1 MIAFVLTPFPWRLH
15 NSQKQAMPEYD
26 FETDYLVVGAG
37 AMGIAFADEILH
49 RDSQAHV
56 TLVDRRSKPGGH
68 WNNAYSFVTLHQPA
82 LYYGVNS
89 ESLGRGGQDLVSKVQ
104 ILGYFERVLDKL
116 QKTGRF
122 AFLSQSEYLGDGRVQ
137 SLVVKERSQTLRIRR
152 RLVDA
157 TYSQVTIPSTSP
169 PPFDVED
176 DVTIVPINALD
187 SLDRPWN
194 HYTVIGAG
202 KTGLDALL
210 FLLSQGVS
218 PQDISW
224 VVSQDS
230 WLVIRE
236 SILPQNLPATF
247 SHQLKLCSTLSNATE
262 LFYHME
268 QLGLFFR
275 IDPNIEPTSY
285 RCATVSMEELTKL
298 RSLTNVIRLG
308 RVKSITHPTMH
319 LEHGSVDVMPD
330 TLFINAAA
338 NGLAKRPARP
348 VFEPDRITL
357 QPVTHCQ
364 PTFGAAVIAHAEWRL
379 PDDETKNSVTC
390 PVPHPTVP
398 EDMPI
403 ALHTMFHNLK
413 NFTLPMLGS
422 VNRMRL
428 NAMNHVG
435 FLDNLKL
442 LWSYIR
448 WQSQFFANMQT
459 FFPLEKP
466 QQAATK
472 ESESTDNSSASS

>member
-1 MIAFVLTPFPWRLH
+1 
-15 NSQKQAMPEYD
+15 MPEYD
-26 FETDYLVVGAG
+26 FETDYLVIGAG

-89 ESLGRGGQDLVSKVQ
+89 EPLGRGDHDLVSKTQ
-104 ILGYFERVLDKL
+104 ILGYFERVLEKL

-122 AFLSQSEYLGDGRVQ
+122 TFLSQSEYMGDGCVR
-137 SLVVKERSQTLRIRR
+137 SLVTKERSQTIRIRR

-157 TYSQVTIPSTSP
+157 TYSQVTVPSTSP
-169 PPFDVED
+169 PPFDFED
-176 DVTIVPINALD
+176 DVTVVPINALE
-187 SLDRPWN
+187 SLDRPWS

-210 FLLSQGVS
+210 FLLSQEVA
-218 PQDISW
+218 PDDISW

-230 WLVIRE
+230 WLVTRE
-236 SILPQNLPATF
+236 SILPQNLLATF
-247 SHQLKLCSTLSNATE
+247 SHQLKLCSTITNTTE
-262 LFYHME
+262 LFHHME

-275 IDPNIEPTSY
+275 VDPSIEPTSY
-285 RCATVSMEELTKL
+285 RCATVSTEELEKL
-298 RSLTNVIRLG
+298 RSLPHVIRKG
-308 RVKSITHPTMH
+308 RVKSITHQTMH
-319 LEHGSVDVMPD
+319 LVNGDIDVAPD

-338 NGLAKRPARP
+338 NGLAKRPAQP

-357 QPVTHCQ
+357 QPITHCQ

-379 PDDETKNSVTC
+379 ANDEAKNSVTC

-398 EDMPI
+398 EDLPV
-403 ALHTMFHNLK
+403 ALHTMFYNLQC
-413 NFTLPMLGS
+413 FPLSMIGS

-442 LWSYIR
+442 LWAYIR
-448 WQSQFFANMQT
+448 WHRPFFANMQKL
-459 FFPLEKP
+459 FPLEKP
-466 QQAATK
+466 KPTQATK
-472 ESESTDNSSASS
+472 KPENAD